1 LELDL
6 NKILLHKLEDGTIEY
21 ERWKDIPCY
30 EGYFQVSSFGRVKSL
45 SRPSERKRGNFIV
58 SEKLFRLQCH
68 QIYYNV
74 TLLKDKRRKGF
85 PVHQLMAM
93 AFLNHKPNKFT
104 VVVDHK
110 DNDPLNNHIDNLQL
124 VSNRKNSSKD
134 RKRGTSKYIGVHWS
148 RKVERWK

>member
-1 LELDL
+1 
-6 NKILLHKLEDGTIEY
+6 
-21 ERWKDIPCY
+21 
-30 EGYFQVSSFGRVKSL
+30 
-45 SRPSERKRGNFIV
+45 
-58 SEKLFRLQCH
+58 
-68 QIYYNV
+68 
-74 TLLKDKRRKGF
+74 KDKRRKGF

-148 RKVERWK
+148 RKVERWKAVIGHNGKDIQLGTFHDEKEAALYYQNALKAINNGEEIIRKRRKKTSKYEGVY